1 MAIVV
6 GVFEDYA
13 EAQASVQDL
22 VARGFSSET
31 ISAVGRRGGEPTQRP
46 QTSTAPVLRSA
57 WEPGRCSAARS
68 RRWGWPFR
76 NRLARGG
83 GALAAALAG
92 ASIGAAAGGVIGVL
106 VDIGVPSAEAEE
118 YDAAVRSARR
128 SSP

>member
-31 ISAVGRRGGEPTQRP
+31 ISAVGRRGTSPTQRP

-68 RRWGWPFR
+68 RRWGWPF
-76 NRLARGG
+76 G
-83 GALAAALAG
+83 
-92 ASIGAAAGGVIGVL
+92 IGWLVAAGPWRRPWPAHLSVRRR
-106 VDIGVPSAEAEE
+106 
-118 YDAAVRSARR
+118 AV
-128 SSP
+128 